1 MNTNTLSVE
10 AVNQAVRQAVDA
22 DNKAKGKWQ
31 AAGQAVAGF
40 YMTAENLEAV
50 KAQFITD
57 AILPAMDKKHA
68 QALAVDLPRKGSK
81 EYNELSEANQV
92 KWEAANQAKKDAR
105 AIYSTYFARVV
116 SYAFPKDKT
125 EAESV
130 PKSIEVKFNEALTNL
145 IKACE
150 KAENA
155 SFDVVAVKAA
165 LVNAQKLVNSPVNK

>member
-1 MNTNTLSVE
+1 MNTNTDQTV
-10 AVNQAVRQAVDA
+10 VNKLVIDAIATDSKTQEKYVR
-22 DNKAKGKWQ
+22 
-31 AAGQAVAGF
+31 AGQAVAGYF
-40 YMTAENLEAV
+40 MTKENLESA
-50 KAQFITD
+50 KAQFIAD
-57 AILPAMDKKHA
+57 AILPALDKKHSA
-68 QALAVDLPRKGSK
+68 ALAVDLPRKGSK

-105 AIYSTYFARVV
+105 AIYNTYFARVV

-165 LVNAQKLVNSPVNK
+165 LVSAQKLVNSPVNK